1 MEEQLNQES
10 IYLKRKKARD
20 LKQALWHIAIPIFIV
35 VSMIVSLKQND
46 KKIELQKVIIKNQID
61 LSQKVNKLWEN
72 LK

>member
-1 MEEQLNQES
+1 MENFINKEIKILQ
-10 IYLKRKKARD
+10 KRKAKEFRHAV
-20 LKQALWHIAIPIFIV
+20 LHVFLAIFIV

>member
-10 IYLKRKKARD
+10 IYLKRKKARA